1 MTNSISLCT
10 DMSGLL
16 FTSDSG
22 TTCIPLNGPGALVY
36 LDDENQLCAE
46 QAAVALSGSG
56 FIEPLADS
64 QWTVSY
70 NEGTQI
76 SLFIGVTD
84 MDVNLNGKFHDLLLT
99 AQKLNI
105 RNDGVNLTAVVSPA

>member
-22 TTCIPLNGPGALVY
+22 TTCIPLSGPGALVY

-46 QAAVALSGSG
+46 QAPAALSGSG

-84 MDVNLNGKFHDLLLT
+84 LDVNLNGKFHNFLMPN
-99 AQKLNI
+99 QKINI
-105 RNDGVNLTAVVSPA
+105 RNDGTNLTAVMTPV